1 MRCSTVTPGK
11 FATFCRS
18 PVRRLNSVD
27 FPEFGGPMIATTC
40 GRTAGRAGG
49 GAVATGQSVQLW
61 QSLMARSPGK
71 AFSMA
76 PAETI
81 AMRSLGAAQ
90 LRIHPRGRPAVPLQA
105 RCEPEPPYDR
115 AENRVP

>member
-40 GRTAGRAGG
+40 GRTAGRAGS
-49 GAVATGQSVQLW
+49 GAVATAQPPQVW
-61 QSLMARSPGK
+61 QSLMAQYPGRF
-71 AFSMA
+71 FSTA
-76 PAETI
+76 PAESI
-81 AMRSLGAAQ
+81 EQRFHAAAQ
-90 LRIHPRGRPAVPLQA
+90 LQIHPRDRRAVLLPE
-105 RCEPEPPYDR
+105 RYEPEPLYDR
-115 AENRVP
+115 EGN